1 MVQSVGETVLASW
14 TRAAKAARKEAR
26 DWGFRGLSRKASRGL
41 VAWEKVGRGQEMER
55 FRG

>member
-1 MVQSVGETVLASW
+1 MVQSVGEKVLASW